1 MVSQA
6 GAGDSV
12 GALVYGLPHLALP
25 QTAQSQISVADRIHD
40 LGVRRRLAAHEQ
52 TTDAIGASARE
63 LLSDAAYARRAGEL
77 AAELEQLP
85 SPTDALQIIARST
98 LALVTA
104 PQQ

>member
-40 LGVRRRLAAHEQ
+40 LGVGRRLAAHQQ
-52 TTDAIGASARE
+52 TTDAILCRQTSVASVLQNRSISSS
-63 LLSDAAYARRAGEL
+63 LL
-77 AAELEQLP
+77 
-85 SPTDALQIIARST
+85 
-98 LALVTA
+98 
-104 PQQ
+104 